1 MPDRDACIRNDRNDG
16 TIFSP
21 LRIEVKCMDFFS
33 KLHSIIFR

>member
-21 LRIEVKCMDFFS
+21 PRIEVKWIDAA
-33 KLHSIIFR
+33 